1 MAFLNLKVDNAGVCP
16 EFDFL
21 IEDDID
27 TITSDDTSP
36 VLGVARVAVA
46 EPRRFGL
53 RWDQGTEGQHQLV
66 KRLFTQAG
74 KVQPMNYIPP
84 DETAIVEVRFVDD
97 LTVERM
103 SAVHYSIAFDVEEV
117 L

>member
-1 MAFLNLKVDNAGVCP
+1 MALLNLKVDNAGVCP

-27 TITSDDTSP
+27 TVTSDEGSA
-36 VLGVARVAVA
+36 VFGVARVAVA

-53 RWDQGTEGQHQLV
+53 RWELGTEGQYQLV
-66 KRLFTQAG
+66 KRLFAQAG
-74 KVQPMNYIPP
+74 KVRPMNYIPP
-84 DETAIVEVRFVDD
+84 DETAIVEVRFIDD
-97 LTVERM
+97 LEVQRR